1 MGTSVPNWKNELSSQ
16 GQGDVKTY
24 TLSPE
29 ELEKIVG
36 KPIPKSHIK
45 PLTFRAKT
53 KTVKE
58 ELPVAKATKND
69 YLKLRA
75 EALSRTDAA
84 RKLGITMNSLRSYW
98 LPKWDINSPE
108 AEEVAIA
115 RYKESIVS
123 KPKDEPKPAAPAQ
136 VAEIAAETQP
146 PVAQQEDG
154 PYKPVLT
161 KAEDEAIKWLLT
173 EWDKQSLLHE
183 HAAAPNG
190 WQIGTQAEALNGMS
204 VWLLA
209 QALIAGYEVE
219 QTKEDILLDYYKKC
233 WTYGGGAWKAGY
245 SEEAFRAGMYTALKI
260 IDMKV
265 PGITD

>member
-1 MGTSVPNWKNELSSQ
+1 M
-16 GQGDVKTY
+16 
-24 TLSPE
+24 
-29 ELEKIVG
+29 
-36 KPIPKSHIK
+36 
-45 PLTFRAKT
+45 
-53 KTVKE
+53 
-58 ELPVAKATKND
+58 AKASKND

-161 KAEDEAIKWLLT
+161 KAEDEAIKYLLSG
-173 EWDKQSLLHE
+173 WGKQELLQE
-183 HAAAPNG
+183 HAKSPLG
-190 WQIGTQAEALNGMS
+190 WKSGTPAEALNGMS

-209 QALIAGYEVE
+209 QALISGYTVELTVEERLLEVYRKGIVLQDKARQE
-219 QTKEDILLDYYKKC
+219 AQT
-233 WTYGGGAWKAGY
+233 G
-245 SEEAFRAGMYTALKI
+245 AFRLGMQNALAIAGI
-260 IDMKV
+260 EV

>member
-24 TLSPE
+24 KLSPE
-29 ELEKIVG
+29 ELAEIVG
-36 KPIPKSHIK
+36 KPIPKSHTK

-58 ELPVAKATKND
+58 EIPVAKASKND

-84 RKLGITMNSLRSYW
+84 RKLGITLNSLRSYW

-136 VAEIAAETQP
+136 VAEIAA
-146 PVAQQEDG
+146 
-154 PYKPVLT
+154 
-161 KAEDEAIKWLLT
+161 
-173 EWDKQSLLHE
+173 S
-183 HAAAPNG
+183 AA
-190 WQIGTQAEALNGMS
+190 
-204 VWLLA
+204 
-209 QALIAGYEVE
+209 
-219 QTKEDILLDYYKKC
+219 
-233 WTYGGGAWKAGY
+233 GG
-245 SEEAFRAGMYTALKI
+245 EN
-260 IDMKV
+260 
-265 PGITD
+265 TDDDLPF

>member
-1 MGTSVPNWKNELSSQ
+1 MGTPIPNWKNELSSQ
-16 GQGDVKTY
+16 GQGNVKTY

-36 KPIPKSHIK
+36 KPIPKSHVK
-45 PLTFRAKT
+45 PLSFRAKT
-53 KTVKE
+53 PTIKE
-58 ELPVAKATKND
+58 EKPTMAKATKND

-75 EALSRTDAA
+75 EALSRPDAA
-84 RKLGITMNSLRSYW
+84 KKLGITPSSLNAYW
-98 LPKWDINSPE
+98 LPKWDIRSVE
-108 AEEVAIA
+108 AEEVEIA
-115 RYKESIVS
+115 RYKESV
-123 KPKDEPKPAAPAQ
+123 KAEPKDEPEPAAPAQ
-136 VAEIAAETQP
+136 VAEVAADITPVTQP
-146 PVAQQEDG
+146 EDG

-209 QALIAGYEVE
+209 QALISGYTVE
-219 QTKEDILLDYYKKC
+219 LTPGENLIEMFAESRKVVSDYNQG
-233 WTYGGGAWKAGY
+233 W
-245 SEEAFRAGMYTALKI
+245 RAGARSALKI
-260 IDMKV
+260 FGILIDGLV
-265 PGITD
+265 E

>member
-58 ELPVAKATKND
+58 EKTNMKTA
-69 YLKLRA
+69 
-75 EALSRTDAA
+75 S
-84 RKLGITMNSLRSYW
+84 
-98 LPKWDINSPE
+98 
-108 AEEVAIA
+108 
-115 RYKESIVS
+115 KE
-123 KPKDEPKPAAPAQ
+123 DPKPAAP
-136 VAEIAAETQP
+136 VTETAAENTSVTQP
-146 PVAQQEDG
+146 NDEPS
-154 PYKPVLT
+154 KPVLT
-161 KAEDEAIKWLLT
+161 KAEDEAILWLLDDWSR
-173 EWDKQSLLHE
+173 ENLLQQ
-183 HAAAPNG
+183 HAATPNG
-190 WQIGTQAEALNGMS
+190 WQRGTRAEAMNGMS